1 MICRVCLQ
9 IDKYNYNY
17 VCHKCCNIN
26 ILLIYRNIPS
36 PNIDSDSAGHSDV
49 VGRTT
54 TTPAEEITPL
64 RGPESIHEHQGEA
77 QVAAALSADV
87 TTLNP
92 ESAQDDVSSDI
103 V

>member
-1 MICRVCLQ
+1 M
-9 IDKYNYNY
+9 
-17 VCHKCCNIN
+17 
-26 ILLIYRNIPS
+26 PS
-36 PNIDSDSAGHSDV
+36 PNIDSDSSGHSDV
-49 VGRTT
+49 VGRTA
-54 TTPAEEITPL
+54 TTPDEEITPL
-64 RGPESIHEHQGEA
+64 RGPESIPR